1 MKTNLVET
9 AVGAVV
15 ILIAA
20 AFFTFAYTTSGIGRG
35 AGGSTLTAEFD
46 NAAGINIGS
55 DVRMSGVKI
64 GTVVDQKLN
73 LENYQAALTISVDP
87 NIKIPEDST
96 AKITSEGLLGSNF
109 VALEPGG
116 SETLLKSG
124 DRLTYTQGAVDIW
137 SLVSQY
143 MFDSS
148 KEKSETSP
156 QSEPPATTSQEPAQ
170 KTEEPAPQPQQ

>member
-35 AGGSTLTAEFD
+35 GGGYELVAEFD
-46 NAAGINIGS
+46 NADGIGIGS

-64 GTVVDQKLN
+64 GTVTSQELDPTT
-73 LENYQAALTISVDP
+73 YQAVLKMSIDPALKLPD
-87 NIKIPEDST
+87 DSS
-96 AKITSEGLLGSNF
+96 AKVTSEGLLGSKF

-116 SETLLKSG
+116 SADMLKAG
-124 DRLTYTQGAVDIW
+124 DRIAYTQGAIDIW
-137 SLVSQY
+137 SLVSQF
-143 MFDSS
+143 MFDS
-148 KEKSETSP
+148 KSSAP
-156 QSEPPATTSQEPAQ
+156 EPE
-170 KTEEPAPQPQQ
+170 